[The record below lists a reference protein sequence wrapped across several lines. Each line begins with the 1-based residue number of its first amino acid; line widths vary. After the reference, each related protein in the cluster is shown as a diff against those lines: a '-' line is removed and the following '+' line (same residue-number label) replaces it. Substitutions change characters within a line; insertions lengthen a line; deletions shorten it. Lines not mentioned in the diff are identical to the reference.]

1 MTAKSRRILPFAL
14 AALTVL
20 VVGAPASAAPKPST
34 TAAKTPATSPA
45 TKPAPSAPATR
56 PDSSVAQ
63 PAGADSSALADT
75 TTINFPGP
83 DSTLVPNLRE
93 GGFVIVFRHCS
104 TDWTQRDTEGENFE
118 DRAAQRNLSKLGEE
132 QATGIGAAIRKL
144 DIPILAVLTSPMWRC
159 RDTGRLAF
167 GQEQPMV
174 ELFRRGAEY
183 RAARIMLL
191 GSELD
196 AGQNLVVVTHQD
208 LLLPIIEGLRRDY
221 VKEGDCLVI
230 RPLGETKFDVV
241 AKVTPEDWARLA
253 GLPPPPKIP
262 DPPGSNTAAP
272 ATPKPSTK

>member
-1 MTAKSRRILPFAL
+1 MTRGFRRILPFAL
-14 AALTVL
+14 AALTAL
-20 VVGAPASAAPKPST
+20 VVGVPASAAPKPST
-34 TAAKTPATSPA
+34 TAAKPPVTAPA
-45 TKPAPSAPATR
+45 TKPAPSAMAAK
-56 PDSSVAQ
+56 PDSSMAQ
-63 PAGADSSALADT
+63 PALGDSAAT
-75 TTINFPGP
+75 APINFPGP

-93 GGFVIVFRHCS
+93 GGFLIVFRHCS

-132 QATGIGAAIRKL
+132 QATGIGAAVRKL

-183 RAARIMLL
+183 RAARLMLL

-196 AGQNLVVVTHQD
+196 AGQNLVLVTHQD

-221 VKEGDCLVI
+221 VREGDCLVI

-262 DPPGSNTAAP
+262 DPPGT
-272 ATPKPSTK
+272 ATPAPSSKPSTK